1 MALSARFAADEI
13 RRRGHYSPTGAYATS
28 VKAVAQKHDGKANP
42 DTERDHGRKYYG
54 NPAPGRRASRLT
66 SSGGRTSVLCASALR
81 SSSFSSHHAAG
92 PEQSAPLDH
101 LRQRIGIIRSTQ
113 DISG

>member
-13 RRRGHYSPTGAYATS
+13 RRGGHCSPTGAYATS
-28 VKAVAQKHDGKANP
+28 VEAVAQKHDGKANP
-42 DTERDHGRKYYG
+42 DTERDHGRKYCG
-54 NPAPGRRASRLT
+54 NPAPGRRARGLT
-66 SSGGRTSVLCASALR
+66 RTGGRTCVLCASALR

-113 DISG
+113 EISG